1 MSRPRLSTL
10 TNYEVLEDNSQSVL
24 WRLVIA
30 AQSQIPN
37 SQLVLKSQTFIN
49 TSSIRTISTA
59 SIFTY
64 LPLSNHVQSIS
75 RDRAALF
82 TDNSSM
88 GEFPLVGPSRPRQ
101 RNNTTSD
108 DISIRIAALQK
119 QNASLVGVTANG
131 NGKKA
136 RPPPVSCVVH
146 LVLFTSLIDYS
157 FHQAFKIASTSII
170 VVSTR
175 YR

>member
-1 MSRPRLSTL
+1 M
-10 TNYEVLEDNSQSVL
+10 
-24 WRLVIA
+24 IA
-30 AQSQIPN
+30 AQSQISN

-49 TSSIRTISTA
+49 TSFIRTISTA
-59 SIFTY
+59 RIFTY
-64 LPLSNHVQSIS
+64 LPLLKPCSIHKQRQSCP
-75 RDRAALF
+75 F

-88 GEFPLVGPSRPRQ
+88 GELPLAGPSRPRQ

-108 DISIRIAALQK
+108 DISIRVAALQK
-119 QNASLVGVTANG
+119 QSATLVGVTANG

-136 RPPPVSCVVH
+136 RPPPASCVVH
-146 LVLFTSLIDYS
+146 LVLFTSLIGYS
-157 FHQAFKIASTSII
+157 FHQAFKIASTSTI